1 MQSGYDAAIW
11 WRHYSPLPRIWEC
24 DMMSHPLAYPC
35 DYNHTMSSTILSSL
49 PGHSQLRRLVALR
62 GIAVAAQLATLA
74 VVWKV
79 VGLELGWRPMLLTI
93 AALATINLFS
103 WLRLRNDSIVSNPE
117 LFAQLSVDVGALSIL
132 LFYSG
137 GSTNPFIS
145 LYLLPLVIAAAT
157 LPPRY
162 TWSMAVLTTLC
173 YTLLMKYYVPLPM
186 LHGQPTAIGMH
197 DTGNMNHDMAGVSGM
212 AGDSIFNLHVLGM
225 WLGFVLSAT
234 IIAWFVV
241 RMAQAVRQ
249 RDETL
254 ARVRE
259 EILRNERIVALGTQ
273 AAGAAH
279 EMGTPLSTMAVVIGE
294 LQHDAAAGQTELR
307 DSLDILD
314 EQVRG
319 CKRILD
325 KILVNAQDNG
335 AASPQSVDELMA
347 ELLDEWQLLRPTAQ
361 YRYHSGDATPV
372 PRINVDVT
380 LRAALMNLL
389 NNAADASPQP
399 VEIFTRWNNANFT
412 LEIHDHGAGLSEE
425 AALKAGSAFFTT
437 KKEGRGLGL
446 FLANATIE
454 RLGGTVRLYN
464 REAGGTTTELTL
476 PVITAASTG
485 AIA

>member
-1 MQSGYDAAIW
+1 
-11 WRHYSPLPRIWEC
+11 
-24 DMMSHPLAYPC
+24 MMSHPHARLC
-35 DYNHTMSSTILSSL
+35 DYNGGMGSTILSSL
-49 PGHSQLRRLVALR
+49 PGHGQLRRLVTLR
-62 GIAVAAQLATLA
+62 SIAIAAQLVTLA
-74 VVWKV
+74 IVWNIMK
-79 VGLELGWRPMLLTI
+79 LELGWQPMLLTI
-93 AALATINLFS
+93 ATLAAINLFS
-103 WLRLRNDSIVSNPE
+103 WLRLRSSRPVSSPE
-117 LFAQLSVDVGALSIL
+117 LFAQLSADTIALTVL
-132 LFYSG
+132 LYYSG

-162 TWSMAVLTTLC
+162 TWGMAVLTTIF
-173 YTLLMKYYVPLPM
+173 YTFLMKFYVPLPM
-186 LHGQPTAIGMH
+186 LHGQPAASGIH
-197 DTGNMNHDMAGVSGM
+197 DMGGMNHDMAGM
-212 AGDSIFNLHVLGM
+212 TQENIFNLHVLGM
-225 WLGFVLSAT
+225 WLGFVLSAA

-241 RMAQAVRQ
+241 QMAQAVRQ

-254 ARVRE
+254 SRVRE

-294 LQHDAAAGQTELR
+294 LQHDLGATRPALR
-307 DSLDILD
+307 DSLAILD

-325 KILVNAQDNG
+325 KIMANAQDSG
-335 AASPQSVDELMA
+335 ASQPRPADELMA
-347 ELLDEWQLLRPTAQ
+347 EVLDEWQLLHPAAQ
-361 YRYHSGDATPV
+361 YRYDNNGDRPA

-399 VEIFTRWNNANFT
+399 IEIQARWNSASFT
-412 LEIHDHGAGLSEE
+412 LEIHDHGAGLSDE

-437 KKEGRGLGL
+437 KQEGRGLGL

-454 RLGGTVRLYN
+454 RMGGTVRLFN
-464 REAGGTTTELTL
+464 REGGGATTELTL
-476 PVITAASTG
+476 PIIAGPVAG